1 MNCFLQAKTQG
12 YKYQIPSVTAIQQEK
27 RKRTLVLIL
36 HLFSASNRSLCSELC
51 LLCRQLS
58 LHSRELEGQTYVR
71 SSWAGLV
78 HALHHPAARSVSRA
92 RSLHGCPQPAPV
104 TTAGQAATASL
115 LKTPLNYLPVT
126 GRIPVSVC
134 WSCFRLATSS
144 IGKSV
149 ARRAAQKE
157 EL

>member
-1 MNCFLQAKTQG
+1 MNCFLQAKSQG

-36 HLFSASNRSLCSELC
+36 HLFSASNRSLCSDLC

-58 LHSRELEGQTYVR
+58 LHLRELEGQTHVR

-78 HALHHPAARSVSRA
+78 HALRLPAARSVSRA
-92 RSLHGCPQPAPV
+92 RSCPQPALV
-104 TTAGQAATASL
+104 TTAGQAATVSL

-134 WSCFRLATSS
+134 WSCFRLAASS

-149 ARRAAQKE
+149 ARRAAEKE